1 MHERGSKRFE
11 KMPEFKG
18 QLLNRNNMDLI
29 EFSLYGNIGGW
40 DDDKKQKKPQGKK
53 TKESLKELNLKD
65 V

>member
-1 MHERGSKRFE
+1 
-11 KMPEFKG
+11 MPEFKG